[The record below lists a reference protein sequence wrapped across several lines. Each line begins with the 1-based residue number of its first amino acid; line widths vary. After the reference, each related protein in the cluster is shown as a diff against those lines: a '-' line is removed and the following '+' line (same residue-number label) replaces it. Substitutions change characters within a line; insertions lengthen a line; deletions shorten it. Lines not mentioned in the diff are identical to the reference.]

1 MKRFYLIIAALSLV
15 ILLGAG
21 YLWSVNSS
29 APAPSQ
35 SARELKLKGE
45 KLYSANKYRQSLEY
59 LERYLALKP
68 KDWRVHEMVSDIYW
82 RDGNEQK
89 AYSELRRAHDINGPR
104 ADRAY
109 KLGLLATT
117 VSKDIKA
124 VEYLLKSVELKP
136 KSMLFRI
143 ELAKAYVKREKY
155 KKAVLE
161 WQAAIETLPENDI
174 YAAVIY
180 AELGDTFQLL
190 GEAEKAKEAYLRG
203 LAAEPDNLYL
213 KDQASKIGS

>member
-1 MKRFYLIIAALSLV
+1 MKRFYLILAALSLV
-15 ILLGAG
+15 TLLGAG

-29 APAPSQ
+29 TPAPTQ
-35 SARELKLKGE
+35 SARDLKLKGE

-59 LERYLALKP
+59 LERSLALNP

-82 RDGNEQK
+82 RDGNGQK
-89 AYSELRRAHDINGPR
+89 AYIELRRAHDINGPR
-104 ADRAY
+104 ADRVY
-109 KLGLLATT
+109 KLGLLAAM
-117 VSKDIKA
+117 VGKDIKA
-124 VEYLLKSVELKP
+124 VEYLLKSVELRP

-143 ELAKAYVKREKY
+143 ELAKAYVKLKKY
-155 KKAVLE
+155 KKAALE

-190 GEAEKAKEAYLRG
+190 GEAEKAKEAYLQG
-203 LAAEPDNLYL
+203 LVAEPDNLYL
-213 KDQASKIGS
+213 KDQASKMGS